1 MKVSVSRLHFPV
13 TTLGPGQRIGLWLQG
28 CSLSCPGCISVDTW
42 EHGRGLVSLE
52 AVRARLS
59 QLAPSAAGLTVSG
72 GEPLDQPEALRAF
85 LEHWRSVSKA
95 SVLLFTGRE
104 WDEAEVWFTAN
115 AGLVDCVIS
124 GRYRSDLPQTLALR
138 GSDNQE
144 LRILSDLGEE
154 FRAYDRV
161 ITPSDRRLDVM
172 FDKEGDA
179 WLAGIPARGELGRLR
194 RLLAAQGHQAHTSDM
209 RGEIAA

>member
-13 TTLGPGQRIGLWLQG
+13 TTLGPGQRVGLWLQG
-28 CSLSCPGCISVDTW
+28 CSIRCPGCISVDTW
-42 EHGRGLVSLE
+42 ESGRGLVQLKAVLE
-52 AVRARLS
+52 RLS

-72 GEPLDQPEALRAF
+72 GEPLDQPEALAA
-85 LEHWRSVSKA
+85 LLHHWRSVSNA

-104 WDEAEVWFTAN
+104 WEEAKGWFSLN

-124 GRYRSDLPQTLALR
+124 GPIRSDLPQTLALR

-161 ITPSDRRLDVM
+161 LETSDRRLDVM
-172 FDKEGDA
+172 FDEDGDA

-194 RLLAAQGHQAHTSDM
+194 RLLAAQGHQSHTSDM
-209 RGEIAA
+209 RGDIAA